1 MRDADVLLVIG
12 DRLSEITTAGY
23 TLLGV
28 PDPAQTLIHVT
39 ADPEE
44 LGRVYTPALAVAAS
58 PDAFARSLSA
68 LPPLDP
74 GRARAGDAPGAAR
87 TISTISAASRC
98 PATSTWAT

>member
-44 LGRVYTPALAVAAS
+44 LGRVYTPASAVAAS
-58 PDAFARSLSA
+58 PDAFAGRSRRCRRSHGA
-68 LPPLDP
+68 RARR
-74 GRARAGDAPGAAR
+74 GRARGGR
-87 TISTISAASRC
+87 TISTTSAASRC
-98 PATSTWAT
+98 PATSTWAR